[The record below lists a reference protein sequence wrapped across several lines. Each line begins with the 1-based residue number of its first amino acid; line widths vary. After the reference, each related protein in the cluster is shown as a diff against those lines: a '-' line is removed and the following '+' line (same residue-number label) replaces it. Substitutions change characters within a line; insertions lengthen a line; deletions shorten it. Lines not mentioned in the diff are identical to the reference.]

1 MTVPPSQH
9 DQLDLAGPL
18 RPAQDDASTGSGNDQ
33 LIPTVDDLAADPV
46 SHHYDD
52 LIAPSGLTN
61 LLGTVRID
69 HDLTQVSA
77 VTFPPISQGLTATG
91 TLFVDG
97 RLFASYGVPVTH
109 AWRPDRVLRTAELPG
124 LRIETTTVA
133 VPGETAVVID
143 VRVHNL
149 GAEDRAVTIGFTVN
163 ARVRA
168 ADGAWLSAE
177 SPGAANETLACP
189 LRQAQDDASTG
200 SGNGEPDRMIFTQPG
215 GAAVS
220 VQGLDRP
227 ATVRVSGVAPAG
239 DTYETGIG
247 GTARG
252 GTVNAILDVPA
263 GGSARIGYL
272 QAIAAT
278 AEQANSIFDR
288 VAADVPAVITAAEE
302 FWNRQLRAAFTPGN
316 DEFSGHLPIL
326 ETDNEAL
333 RRLYWWGV
341 LGVIWFRR
349 DFAGNVLGR
358 SYDTLMP
365 NYWSTTTF
373 IWDFSLSSLTHA
385 LLDPEP
391 MRRQLAHW
399 IDSDIH
405 THFGTSSL
413 TGGPVGNWY
422 SVNDYAMTRLV
433 DDYIRHTGDHD
444 FLGETLAGR
453 PVHDHL
459 RQWAYAWQQ
468 LRQKSPLADY
478 GEIQNLLECVS
489 SYTHEVASLNAANV
503 WNLRTSAELLELA
516 GAPGDQLRAEAT
528 ELLPQV
534 IELYQPGTGFFAA
547 RQPDGTRLGVRHC
560 YDFSIVGTTI
570 ADDLD
575 PTVRSEMIGFF
586 RRELQSPNW
595 IRALSPLDPDASF
608 SVRPD
613 HQWNGAYP
621 AWPADAARALVRLGA
636 ADVALDWL
644 PGLAHSTNQGP
655 TGQAHFVEEA
665 QPGINGGARK
675 APPQLPYII
684 DWSCSSSG
692 AWVALVIESLFGV
705 KAQLDG
711 TLTAAP
717 VLADLDPTAVLR
729 GVRVGD
735 ESYDVHADGRVVL
748 QR

>member
-1 MTVPPSQH
+1 LPT
-9 DQLDLAGPL
+9 
-18 RPAQDDASTGSGNDQ
+18 
-33 LIPTVDDLAADPV
+33 IPTVDDLAADPV

-69 HDLTQVSA
+69 HDLTQISA
-77 VTFPPISQGLTATG
+77 VTFPPVSQGLTATA

-97 RLFASYGVPVTH
+97 RLFASYGAPVTH

-133 VPGETAVVID
+133 VPGETAVAID
-143 VRVHNL
+143 LRVHNL
-149 GAEDRAVTIGFTVN
+149 GDQDRAVTLGFTVN

-177 SPGAANETLACP
+177 SPGAANET
-189 LRQAQDDASTG
+189 TVG
-200 SGNGEPDRMIFTQPG
+200 GTSGTTLDRMIFLQPG
-215 GAAVS
+215 AAAAS
-220 VQGLDRP
+220 VQGLDR
-227 ATVRVSGVAPAG
+227 ASTVRASGVAPAG

-252 GTVNAILDVPA
+252 GSVETVLDVPA
-263 GGSARIGYL
+263 GGSARVGYV
-272 QAIAAT
+272 QAVAGSE
-278 AEQANSIFDR
+278 AESSEIFDR
-288 VAADVPAVITAAEE
+288 IAADVPAVITAAEQ

-326 ETDNEAL
+326 ETRDDAL

-358 SYDTLMP
+358 TYDTLMP

-385 LLDPEP
+385 LLDPVP

-399 IDSDIH
+399 IGSDIH

-433 DDYIRHTGDHD
+433 DDYVRYTGDHG
-444 FLGETLAGR
+444 FLTEDLAGR

-459 RQWAYAWQQ
+459 RQWAYAWQD
-468 LRQKSPLADY
+468 LRRSSPLADY
-478 GEIQNLLECVS
+478 GEIENLLECVS

-503 WNLRTSAELLELA
+503 WNLRTSADLLDLA
-516 GAPGDQLRAEAT
+516 GVSGDQLRAEAG
-528 ELLPQV
+528 ELLPHV

-547 RQPDGTRLGVRHC
+547 RQPDGTRLDVRHC

-570 ADDLD
+570 ADDLK
-575 PTVRSEMIGFF
+575 PVVRTEMIDFF
-586 RRELQSPNW
+586 QRELQTPNW
-595 IRALSPLDPDASF
+595 IRALSPYDPDASF

-621 AWPADAARALVRLGA
+621 AWPADAARALVQLGA
-636 ADVALDWL
+636 PEVALEWL
-644 PGLAHSTNQGP
+644 PGLAKTTNQGP

-692 AWVALVIESLFGV
+692 AWAALVIESLFGV
-705 KAQLDG
+705 QAGLDG

-717 VLADLDPTAVLR
+717 VIADLDPTAVLR
-729 GVRVGD
+729 GIRVGD
-735 ESYDVHADGRVVL
+735 RSYDVHADGRVL
-748 QR
+748 PTD